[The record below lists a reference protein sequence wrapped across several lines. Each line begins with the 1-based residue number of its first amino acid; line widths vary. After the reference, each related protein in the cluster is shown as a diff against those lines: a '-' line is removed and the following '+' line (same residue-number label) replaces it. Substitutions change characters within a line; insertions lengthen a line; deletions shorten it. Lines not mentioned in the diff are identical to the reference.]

1 MGAISALPVYL
12 VLLPIVAIFTAHEIG
27 EFPGR
32 LAGKIAPEVRRVVAG
47 DFESRNQSALE
58 LIFKDTFRDG
68 AEQIC
73 EILLSESQM
82 AEKARAAAEEILQ
95 AARQGTVQIFN

>member
-1 MGAISALPVYL
+1 V
-12 VLLPIVAIFTAHEIG
+12 
-27 EFPGR
+27 
-32 LAGKIAPEVRRVVAG
+32 
-47 DFESRNQSALE
+47 
-58 LIFKDTFRDG
+58 IFKDTFRDG

-82 AEKARAAAEEILQ
+82 AEKARAAAEEMLQ